1 MIFFYRRVKIGVI
14 VKINMKKISKK
25 NIEDSLPEKI
35 KELLPDIK
43 IEAIDS
49 GSEDNSCDLILTV
62 RIGNLSKRLCC
73 EIKSRGEPLYLYQAI
88 GRLRQTGEIKKG
100 GYPVIIAPFI
110 SEQGRKV
117 CKIEGIGYIDL
128 AGNVFLKFN
137 SVYVEKTSV
146 KPSPVKQEASADI
159 FAKKSSRVLRAM
171 LENPET
177 VWNFTT
183 LSQEADVNIRRT
195 FEIIKVLNEKGFVEK
210 KRGSI
215 KLLKPG
221 ELLDYWSE
229 NYDFRDNAAKTFFS
243 FARTFEEF
251 KGILVNASKK
261 TSSQYALTLHS
272 GAGLVAPFVR
282 FSDIH
287 IYIEQD
293 IEKWVDALGLKP
305 VESGGTVKL
314 ITPYD
319 AGVFYKKQKA
329 GNIFAVCNVQLYLDL
344 IKYPARG
351 KEQAD
356 FLRQKKMKF

>member
-1 MIFFYRRVKIGVI
+1 
-14 VKINMKKISKK
+14 MKKISKQ
-25 NIEDSLPEKI
+25 NIEDSLSGKI

-43 IEAIDS
+43 IEAIKKFS
-49 GSEDNSCDLILTV
+49 GDDFCDLVLTV

-88 GRLRQTGEIKKG
+88 GHIRQLQENKKV

-110 SEQGRKV
+110 SEQGRRI
-117 CKIEGIGYIDL
+117 CKNRGFGYIDL

-137 SVYVEKTSV
+137 SVYIEKTSDI
-146 KPSPVKQEASADI
+146 KPSSIKQEASTNI
-159 FAKKSSRVLRAM
+159 FARKSSRLLRVM

-195 FEIIKVLNEKGFVEK
+195 FNIVNALNEKGFVEK
-210 KRGSI
+210 KRGAI
-215 KLLKPG
+215 KLLKHG

-229 NYDFRDNAAKTFFS
+229 NYDFRDNAANTFFS

-251 KGILVNASKK
+251 KGILVKASKK
-261 TSSQYALTLHS
+261 ASSQYALTLHS

-287 IYIEQD
+287 IYIEKD
-293 IEKWVDALGLKP
+293 TERWVEALGLKP
-305 VESGGTVKL
+305 VESGGTINL

-319 AGVFYKKQKA
+319 DGVFYRKQKTED
-329 GNIFAVCNVQLYLDL
+329 IFVVCNTQLYLDL

-356 FLRQKKMKF
+356 FLRQQKIKF